1 MTRMLRTPG
10 ALFLALLG
18 TSACHPGPPPKARV
32 RPPGVGDRA
41 APARRAAPRPKP
53 RAVRRG
59 KHACVTLTPLK
70 KRWFLGEN
78 IQAHY
83 RVKNCGTLPF
93 KVDFGGDYRG
103 ASRHLRFKV
112 LASDARGRKLADP
125 DPSGFC
131 MGGMSSDRV
140 LKPGD
145 SFYQTLP
152 LVPYARFE
160 RAGTYRV
167 RLFHDLGWKPS
178 LRRAKGRTA
187 LPPFT
192 DSRWTQATL
201 VLVQPSPAQAR
212 QVVARMAKLPTDP
225 NATWGKKSGPFA
237 DFVCLRYPV
246 YLPILEQRVIQG
258 LGVSQALR
266 GIANIPTPAATA
278 ALIRLL
284 RLPGGR
290 LSQPVVGALSMRLP
304 DPMLQGKLG
313 PRNPFFNTLKPQRL
327 YLIKHGW
334 RPRFAGAVRA
344 AARRLLAAKST
355 AAVRSGAFLVQAVGT
370 AKERAALVSALDW
383 AIAQTVRLPLNRR
396 LYPRPRGACQE
407 LLRAAVM
414 LVRHGRVK
422 PPTPPRTPGQIAL
435 YLTAWGPVQAAK
447 RPRSFNRLVGQ
458 WMSHRIPYIREL
470 VLTLTTGAYPA
481 SVLRRLRRQLT
492 SSSVDLQVAACNAV
506 ARTKQPRFRRAL
518 LALMAT
524 ARERW
529 LIIVLA
535 GAARAIG
542 VRPDRVARAWA
553 LRLDDPKL
561 TMLIFGQLSSLF
573 QGNSGT
579 SMSRKITLAE
589 ARRLKRRWLRFIRT
603 HRVAIRKGH
612 RFRFGDPRLSPQLV
626 PRGFYFTRRAKPRW
640 PPAVSK
646 ARPRQP

>member
-18 TSACHPGPPPKARV
+18 TTACHQGPPKARV
-32 RPPGVGDRA
+32 RAPAAAGRA
-41 APARRAAPRPKP
+41 APAHRAAARPKP

-112 LASDARGRKLADP
+112 IAHDARGRKLADP

-131 MGGMSSDRV
+131 MGGMSSTRV
-140 LKPGD
+140 LNPGD
-145 SFYQTLP
+145 SFFQTLP

-167 RLFHDLGWKPS
+167 RLFHDLGWKLP
-178 LRRAKGRTA
+178 LRRAKGRVV
-187 LPPFT
+187 LPPST
-192 DSRWTQATL
+192 DSRWTQTTL
-201 VLVQPSPAQAR
+201 ELVQPNPAQAR
-212 QVVARMAKLPTDP
+212 RVVARMAKLPTDP
-225 NATWGKKSGPFA
+225 NATWGKKSGTYS
-237 DFVCLRYPV
+237 DFGCLRYPV
-246 YLPILEQRVIQG
+246 YLPILEQRVRKG

-284 RLPGGR
+284 RHPGGR
-290 LSQPVVGALSMRLP
+290 ISQRVVGALSMRLP

-334 RPRFAGAVRA
+334 RPRFADAVRA

-355 AAVRSGAFLVQAVGT
+355 APVRSGAFLVQAVGT
-370 AKERAALVSALDW
+370 AKERAALVGALDW
-383 AIAQTVRLPLNRR
+383 AIAQTVHLPLNRR

-414 LVRHGRVK
+414 LVRHGSVK
-422 PPTPPRTPGQIAL
+422 PPRAPRTPGQIAL
-435 YLTAWGPVQAAK
+435 YLTAWGPAKAAK
-447 RPRSFNRLVGQ
+447 RPRRFNRFVGQ

-470 VLTLTTGAYPA
+470 VLTRTSGTLPT
-481 SVLRRLRRQLT
+481 SVLRRLQRQLT
-492 SSSVDLQVAACNAV
+492 SSSVDLRVATCNAV
-506 ARTKQPRFRRAL
+506 ARSKQPRFRRAL

-529 LIIVLA
+529 LIYA
-535 GAARAIG
+535 AASAARAIG
-542 VRPDRVARAWA
+542 VWPDRVARTWA

-561 TMLIFGQLSSLF
+561 TMLMFRQLSSLF
-573 QGNSGT
+573 HSNSG
-579 SMSRKITLAE
+579 SNMSGKITLAE
-589 ARRLKRRWLRFIRT
+589 ARRLKKRWLRFIRT
-603 HRVAIRKGH
+603 HRSAIRKGH

-626 PRGFYFTRRAKPRW
+626 PRGFYFTRRSKPRW
-640 PPAVSK
+640 PAAPSS